1 MNRQM
6 HLRQSDLQVHFYIF
20 AFLKQFSYAI
30 LGYLTTSLY
39 YRRHTFVIEWKG
51 WLMLAGFLILADGH
65 FSDLFNMC
73 NQVQPGVG
81 QLCLGALVHTG
92 ELWWKNKN

>member
-1 MNRQM
+1 
-6 HLRQSDLQVHFYIF
+6 
-20 AFLKQFSYAI
+20 
-30 LGYLTTSLY
+30 
-39 YRRHTFVIEWKG
+39 
-51 WLMLAGFLILADGH
+51 MLAGFLILADGH

-92 ELWWKNKN
+92 EL